1 MRVPL
6 GFDEA
11 SRFRFH
17 SFLRRS
23 RFKLLV
29 FVSVEKGK
37 QTYQE
42 LFTLLYACLQLRHHL
57 HNMYKHLRTNP
68 MLTTLLTLNFQV
80 ALVDRS
86 TATTLWPSFQHNK
99 WRGTEQDVNAW
110 LPDRQWRK
118 TSASFFFTVPVI
130 SGFSCQLWC
139 VWGQNYI
146 AELHRVKTF
155 KLQCFAVSNLE
166 ALWMNILGKQLC
178 QLANRIHNS

>member
-37 QTYQE
+37 QQTYMYQE
-42 LFTLLYACLQLRHHL
+42 LFTLLNACLQLRHHL
-57 HNMYKHLRTNP
+57 HYMYKHLRTNP
-68 MLTTLLTLNFQV
+68 MLTTLSTLNFQV

-86 TATTLWPSFQHNK
+86 TATTL
-99 WRGTEQDVNAW
+99 
-110 LPDRQWRK
+110 
-118 TSASFFFTVPVI
+118 
-130 SGFSCQLWC
+130 
-139 VWGQNYI
+139 
-146 AELHRVKTF
+146 
-155 KLQCFAVSNLE
+155 
-166 ALWMNILGKQLC
+166 
-178 QLANRIHNS
+178 